1 MAQKLTTPRER
12 SRSHSSGSQAR
23 ATLGREDW
31 IRAAQKELI
40 SGGIN
45 AVKVE
50 RLARKLRVTRGSFYW
65 HFTSH
70 GDLLGELLKSWEKT
84 NTEPFERALTKN
96 GAPHGMKEFMAIIH
110 LWIDETDYSPPFDTA
125 VRDWARTSREAATAV
140 RRADERR
147 VAVLHR
153 IFLDIGFADPEAL
166 IRARVTYFH
175 QVGYYA
181 LAIRDDQETRR
192 KLVPLYCQVL
202 LGSSEALVRAAFAS
216 AP

>member
-1 MAQKLTTPRER
+1 MPHNSKPPAGRPKKRKSAPVSRE
-12 SRSHSSGSQAR
+12 
-23 ATLGREDW
+23 TLGREDW
-31 IRAAQKELI
+31 ILAAQKELI

-50 RLARKLRVTRGSFYW
+50 RLARRLRVTRGSFYW
-65 HFTSH
+65 HFTGH
-70 GDLLGELLKSWEKT
+70 GDLLRELLKSWERT
-84 NTEPFERALTKN
+84 NTEPFERALTGN
-96 GAPHGMKEFMAIIH
+96 GAPHGMKEFIAVIH

-125 VRDWARTSREAATAV
+125 VRDWARTSREAAAAV
-140 RRADERR
+140 RSADERR
-147 VAVLHR
+147 IAVLHR

-181 LAIRDDQETRR
+181 LAIREDQETRR

-202 LGSSEALVRAAFAS
+202 LGSSEELVQTAFT
-216 AP
+216 APA

>member
-1 MAQKLTTPRER
+1 MAHNSKTPAGRPKKRKSAPVSRE
-12 SRSHSSGSQAR
+12 
-23 ATLGREDW
+23 TLGREDW
-31 IRAAQKELI
+31 ILAAQKELI

-50 RLARKLRVTRGSFYW
+50 RLARRLRVTRGSFYW

-70 GDLLGELLKSWEKT
+70 GDLLRELLKSWERT
-84 NTEPFERALTKN
+84 NTEPFERALTGN
-96 GAPHGMKEFMAIIH
+96 GAPHGMKEFIAVIH

-125 VRDWARTSREAATAV
+125 VRDWARTSREAAAAV
-140 RRADERR
+140 RSADERR
-147 VAVLHR
+147 IAVLHR

-181 LAIRDDQETRR
+181 LAIREDEETRR

-202 LGSSEALVRAAFAS
+202 LGSSEELVQTAFT
-216 AP
+216 APA